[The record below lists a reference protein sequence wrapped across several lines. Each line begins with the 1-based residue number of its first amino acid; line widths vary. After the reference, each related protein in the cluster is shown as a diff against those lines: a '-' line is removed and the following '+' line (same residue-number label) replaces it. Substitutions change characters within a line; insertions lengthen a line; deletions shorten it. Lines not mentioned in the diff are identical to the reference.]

1 MKLILN
7 SDVTKLGRKGDIVDV
22 AKGYARNYLL
32 PKNLAIVATDSNI
45 SIAEKIQE
53 KRIAEITESEELAES
68 IKVALADAHLVIP
81 QKSTDEGTLYA
92 AVANNEIVE
101 VIEKFSG
108 FKIEESQ
115 IELNDQVKEIGLHN
129 IKIRISEDVDFDV
142 VLEAV
147 SYTHLTLPTSIQV

>member
-53 KRIAEITESEELAES
+53 KRIAELTESEELAES
-68 IKVALADAHLVIP
+68 IKDALADAHLVIS

-108 FKIEESQ
+108 FKIEEKQ

-129 IKIRISEDVDFDV
+129 VKIKISEDVDFDV
-142 VLEAV
+142 VLEIIPE
-147 SYTHLTLPTSIQV
+147 SG

>member
-45 SIAEKIQE
+45 SIAQKIQE

-115 IELNDQVKEIGLHN
+115 IELNDQVKEIVLHN

-142 VLEAV
+142 VLEV
-147 SYTHLTLPTSIQV
+147 IPESG

>member
-142 VLEAV
+142 VLEV
-147 SYTHLTLPTSIQV
+147 NPESG

>member
-142 VLEAV
+142 VLEV
-147 SYTHLTLPTSIQV
+147 IPETG

>member
-115 IELNDQVKEIGLHN
+115 IELNDQVNEIGLHN

-142 VLEAV
+142 VLEV
-147 SYTHLTLPTSIQV
+147 IPESG

>member
-45 SIAEKIQE
+45 AIAEKIQE
-53 KRIAEITESEELAES
+53 KRNAEIIESEELAES
-68 IKVALADAHLVIP
+68 IKFALADAHLVIP

-129 IKIRISEDVDFDV
+129 IKIKISEDVDFDV
-142 VLEAV
+142 VLEV
-147 SYTHLTLPTSIQV
+147 IPESG

>member
-142 VLEAV
+142 VLEV
-147 SYTHLTLPTSIQV
+147 IQESG

>member
-45 SIAEKIQE
+45 AIAEKIQE

-68 IKVALADAHLVIP
+68 IKLALADAHLVIP

-115 IELNDQVKEIGLHN
+115 IELNDQVKEIGLHY
-129 IKIRISEDVDFDV
+129 IKIRISADVDFDV
-142 VLEAV
+142 VLEV
-147 SYTHLTLPTSIQV
+147 IPESG

>member
-45 SIAEKIQE
+45 SIAERIQE

-68 IKVALADAHLVIP
+68 RKVALADAHLVIP

-142 VLEAV
+142 VLEV
-147 SYTHLTLPTSIQV
+147 IPESG

>member
-7 SDVTKLGRKGDIVDV
+7 SDVTKLGRKGDIVNV

-45 SIAEKIQE
+45 SVAEKIQE

-108 FKIEESQ
+108 FKIEENQ

-129 IKIRISEDVDFDV
+129 IKIQISEDVDFDV
-142 VLEAV
+142 VLEV
-147 SYTHLTLPTSIQV
+147 IPESG

>member
-108 FKIEESQ
+108 FKIEENQ

-129 IKIRISEDVDFDV
+129 IKIQISEDVDFDV
-142 VLEAV
+142 VLEV
-147 SYTHLTLPTSIQV
+147 IPESG

>member
-7 SDVTKLGRKGDIVDV
+7 SDVTKLGIKGDVVDV
-22 AKGYARNYLL
+22 EKGYARNYLL

-45 SIAEKIQE
+45 AIAEKIQE

-68 IKVALADAHLVIP
+68 IKLALADAHLVIP

-142 VLEAV
+142 VLEV
-147 SYTHLTLPTSIQV
+147 IPESG

>member
-115 IELNDQVKEIGLHN
+115 IELNDQVEVISIDSTIITVK
-129 IKIRISEDVDFDV
+129 KI
-142 VLEAV
+142 
-147 SYTHLTLPTSIQV
+147 

>member
-7 SDVTKLGRKGDIVDV
+7 SDVTKLGRKGDVVDV
-22 AKGYARNYLL
+22 TKGYARNYLI

-53 KRIAEITESEELAES
+53 KRAAEITENKELAES
-68 IKVALADAHLVIP
+68 IKLALADAHLVIP

-92 AVANNEIVE
+92 AVGNNEIVE

-108 FKIEESQ
+108 FLIEEKQIDSQ
-115 IELNDQVKEIGLHN
+115 DQVKEIGLHN
-129 IKIRISEDVDFDV
+129 IKIKLSEDVDFDV
-142 VLEAV
+142 VLEV
-147 SYTHLTLPTSIQV
+147 IPESG

>member
-115 IELNDQVKEIGLHN
+115 IELIDQVKEIGLHN
-129 IKIRISEDVDFDV
+129 IKITISEDVDFDV
-142 VLEAV
+142 VLEV
-147 SYTHLTLPTSIQV
+147 IPESG

>member
-7 SDVTKLGRKGDIVDV
+7 SDVTKLGRKGDIVNV

-68 IKVALADAHLVIP
+68 IKVALADAHLVIS

-108 FKIEESQ
+108 FKIEEKQ

-129 IKIRISEDVDFDV
+129 VKIKISEDVDFDV
-142 VLEAV
+142 VLEIIPE
-147 SYTHLTLPTSIQV
+147 SG

>member
-1 MKLILN
+1 M
-7 SDVTKLGRKGDIVDV
+7 V
-22 AKGYARNYLL
+22 AVAVA
-32 PKNLAIVATDSNI
+32 NLA
-45 SIAEKIQE
+45 
-53 KRIAEITESEELAES
+53 
-68 IKVALADAHLVIP
+68 IP

-129 IKIRISEDVDFDV
+129 IIIRISEDVDFDV
-142 VLEAV
+142 VLEV
-147 SYTHLTLPTSIQV
+147 IPESG

>member
-53 KRIAEITESEELAES
+53 QRIAEITESEELAES

-81 QKSTDEGTLYA
+81 QNSTDEGTLYA

-142 VLEAV
+142 VLEV
-147 SYTHLTLPTSIQV
+147 IPESG

>member
-45 SIAEKIQE
+45 SVAEKIQE

-142 VLEAV
+142 VLEV
-147 SYTHLTLPTSIQV
+147 IPESG

>member
-81 QKSTDEGTLYA
+81 QKSTDEDTLYA

-142 VLEAV
+142 VLEV
-147 SYTHLTLPTSIQV
+147 IPESG

>member
-45 SIAEKIQE
+45 AIAEKIQE

-68 IKVALADAHLVIP
+68 IKLALADAHLVIP

-115 IELNDQVKEIGLHN
+115 IELIDQVKEIGLHN

-142 VLEAV
+142 VLEV
-147 SYTHLTLPTSIQV
+147 IPESG

>member
-92 AVANNEIVE
+92 AVVNNEIVE

-142 VLEAV
+142 VLEV
-147 SYTHLTLPTSIQV
+147 IPESG

>member
-45 SIAEKIQE
+45 AIAEKIQE
-53 KRIAEITESEELAES
+53 KRNAEIIESEELAES
-68 IKVALADAHLVIP
+68 IKLALADAHLVIS

-115 IELNDQVKEIGLHN
+115 IELIDQVKEIGLHN

-142 VLEAV
+142 VLEV
-147 SYTHLTLPTSIQV
+147 IPESG

>member
-81 QKSTDEGTLYA
+81 QKSTEEGTLYA

-142 VLEAV
+142 VLEV
-147 SYTHLTLPTSIQV
+147 IPESG

>member
-45 SIAEKIQE
+45 AIAEKIQE
-53 KRIAEITESEELAES
+53 KRNAEIIESEELAES
-68 IKVALADAHLVIP
+68 IKLALADAHLVIS
-81 QKSTDEGTLYA
+81 QNSTDEGTLYA

-115 IELNDQVKEIGLHN
+115 IELIDQVKEIGLHN

-142 VLEAV
+142 VLEV
-147 SYTHLTLPTSIQV
+147 IPESG

>member
-7 SDVTKLGRKGDIVDV
+7 SDVTKLGRKGDIVNV

-45 SIAEKIQE
+45 SVAEKIQE

-142 VLEAV
+142 VLEV
-147 SYTHLTLPTSIQV
+147 IPESG

>member
-68 IKVALADAHLVIP
+68 IKVALADVHLVIP

-129 IKIRISEDVDFDV
+129 IKIRI
-142 VLEAV
+142 
-147 SYTHLTLPTSIQV
+147 INR

>member
-32 PKNLAIVATDSNI
+32 PKNLAIVATDSNLA
-45 SIAEKIQE
+45 IAEKIQE

-68 IKVALADAHLVIP
+68 IKLALADAHLVIS
-81 QKSTDEGTLYA
+81 QNSTDEGTLYA

-129 IKIRISEDVDFDV
+129 IKIIISEDVDFDV
-142 VLEAV
+142 VLEV
-147 SYTHLTLPTSIQV
+147 IPEPG

>member
-32 PKNLAIVATDSNI
+32 PKNLAVVATDSNI

-142 VLEAV
+142 VLEV
-147 SYTHLTLPTSIQV
+147 IPESG

>member
-129 IKIRISEDVDFDV
+129 IKIKISEDVDFDV
-142 VLEAV
+142 VLEV
-147 SYTHLTLPTSIQV
+147 IPESG

>member
-92 AVANNEIVE
+92 AVANYEIVE

-142 VLEAV
+142 VLEV
-147 SYTHLTLPTSIQV
+147 IPESG

>member
-129 IKIRISEDVDFDV
+129 IKSRISEDVDFDV
-142 VLEAV
+142 VLEV
-147 SYTHLTLPTSIQV
+147 IPESG